1 MSRHSDCSINR
12 CSIRRVAP
20 YKLLRKWHDYRNGEH
35 AWAGADS
42 SLCSFI
48 KNCSGS
54 DGIDMWLLELTSDS
68 PWSPRGREKSGSSS
82 GTSHRSGI
90 GNGGTFRDDAE
101 GRNVAVVVEGR
112 AESEMGILST
122 RSRCNRRSM
131 LFRWFILKGYRPN
144 EEGQGCSCNRP
155 SVDLGWWLDPRRLQ
169 VSVIPQQGI

>member
-35 AWAGADS
+35 AWAEADS

-54 DGIDMWLLELTSDS
+54 DGIDMRLLELTSDS

-112 AESEMGILST
+112 AESEMHRTHDPAWAMNKMWTEGAKDWT
-122 RSRCNRRSM
+122 
-131 LFRWFILKGYRPN
+131 LFAG
-144 EEGQGCSCNRP
+144 
-155 SVDLGWWLDPRRLQ
+155 SVRGTNGVKEID
-169 VSVIPQQGI
+169 

>member
-1 MSRHSDCSINR
+1 MIRRSDCSVNR
-12 CSIRRVAP
+12 CDIQMDP
-20 YKLLRKWHDYRNGEH
+20 MYKLSTRWYNHGN
-35 AWAGADS
+35 AWARADS
-42 SLCSFI
+42 SLCSFTI
-48 KNCSGS
+48 NCSGS
-54 DGIDMWLLELTSDS
+54 DRVYMRLLELTSDS
-68 PWSPRGREKSGSSS
+68 LFPPRGSEKWGFNSS
-82 GTSHRSGI
+82 TSRRSSI
-90 GNGGTFRDDAE
+90 GNGVTFRDDVE
-101 GRNVAVVVEGR
+101 SRNVAVVVEGR